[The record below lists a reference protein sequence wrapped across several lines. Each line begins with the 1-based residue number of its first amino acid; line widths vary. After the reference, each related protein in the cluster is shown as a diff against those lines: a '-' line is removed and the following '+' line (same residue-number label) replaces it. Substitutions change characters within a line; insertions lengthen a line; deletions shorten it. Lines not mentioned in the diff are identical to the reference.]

1 MAIPTRD
8 DLDLSVVKWKD
19 VPVPKADEP
28 DGVKKAMPSEQ
39 CVFYPTYTPARSRVA
54 DVAGLGNPA
63 ACRLD

>member
-39 CVFYPTYTPARSRVA
+39 CVFYPTCDTLHTSEIT
-54 DVAGLGNPA
+54 
-63 ACRLD
+63 CRRCNN